1 MTVVPS
7 NSDKWSL
14 VKEKKTHESGFGKAM
29 YDESQNADRR
39 SITLRAWGGDKL
51 NSLWSTGPVQFVTK
65 CCQKRNMNQERVH
78 EWSQN
83 RESLPALTGV
93 PSHSGQ
99 AGVGTVAAPEQKD
112 TSRPADT
119 CRHSQGAHLTRQVK
133 T

>member
-7 NSDKWSL
+7 NSGKWSL

-65 CCQKRNMNQERVH
+65 CCQKRNMKSGKSVLVSGVRIERACP
-78 EWSQN
+78 
-83 RESLPALTGV
+83 R
-93 PSHSGQ
+93 
-99 AGVGTVAAPEQKD
+99 
-112 TSRPADT
+112 
-119 CRHSQGAHLTRQVK
+119 
-133 T
+133 